1 VAPARYLPRS
11 PPNYWR
17 GPPSLMGGGRRP
29 NQGRESKVSTPSRKV
44 S

>member
-17 GPPSLMGGGRRP
+17 GPPSLMGGGEGLIRAEKARLVRP
-29 NQGRESKVSTPSRKV
+29 PER
-44 S
+44 